1 MYSHI
6 WLNLAKDDHHFFYN
20 ILWMIATLATNENSF
35 KNKPSKFLRFLVLAM
50 VPTSVS
56 AG

>member
-1 MYSHI
+1 
-6 WLNLAKDDHHFFYN
+6 
-20 ILWMIATLATNENSF
+20 MIAITLATNENSL